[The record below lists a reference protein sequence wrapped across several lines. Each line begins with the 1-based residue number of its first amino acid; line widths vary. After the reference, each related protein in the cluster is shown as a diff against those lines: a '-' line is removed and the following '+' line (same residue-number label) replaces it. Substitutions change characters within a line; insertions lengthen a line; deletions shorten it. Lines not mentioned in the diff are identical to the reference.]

1 MKVSVKKILGVAAFA
16 LAATFF
22 AGTFASC
29 DTGTNP
35 SSSNEDDELADDP
48 ASEVKWEFAD
58 EGTVTR
64 IAVELDE
71 SILSNKDGVAGPAI
85 TTWENI
91 KFYGWAEKAGL
102 DATKP
107 LGEWGGTKAQL
118 IEAEGKKT
126 IAYVNIPAAKTPK
139 TEAINII
146 VNGSSGDED
155 VQLAIG
161 SIKAGE
167 CKIYKITGEGEEAA
181 AALVDWA
188 EEEQEGTVAEGE
200 EPEPEVVKGT
210 IKIGITADYYAIADW
225 EKIAVYV
232 HGDKEVLGGWPGTE
246 AVLDTTLGIYT
257 VETEVEGENWS
268 VIFNNNNNGSQFDA
282 GKIKKDAVKLYTHA
296 GTWIDWDGESA
307 DTTEPAEPPAPP
319 APTGADSTI
328 IAVDISKISGMS
340 GWTSVV
346 AYVYGGTIGNGGW
359 GAWPGLQFDRS
370 KTDSN
375 IFFAD
380 VTGKEGTGTFIF
392 NNGSAQLGDVN
403 NVSIEEG
410 KKYIYDGSAVV
421 EWEDFS
427 LDYIYANPITA
438 ESTLIAIDVSTDLQT
453 NTDGT
458 PKAKGWTNAD
468 VADTDTS
475 ENNIFGG
482 KKVILTK
489 STSNANIW
497 YADISGK
504 EGTAKLV
511 FSNTKSATREANEAV
526 TIEAGKK
533 YIYKAGDVVE
543 WTDFSLAVINA
554 EDKAAEETEPAVTP
568 DTGDD
573 GDTTPAAGDDNTGD
587 DGDTTPAAGDD
598 TTGENPDEG
607 VPPEELNPPE
617 DDETD
622 PTTVPG
628 DGE

>member
-35 SSSNEDDELADDP
+35 GTNQSSDDDELADDP

-71 SILSNKDGVAGPAI
+71 NILSNKDGVVGPAI

-91 KFYGWAEKAGL
+91 KFYGWADKTGL

-167 CKIYKITGEGEEAA
+167 CKIYKITGEGEGEEAA

-346 AYVYGGTIGNGGW
+346 AYVYGGSIGNNGW
-359 GAWPGLQFDRS
+359 GGWPGLKLEQS
-370 KTDSN
+370 EYDSN
-375 IFFAD
+375 IFYAD

-392 NNGSAQLGDVN
+392 NNGNGSQLGDVN

-421 EWEDFS
+421 EWEDFTVDV
-427 LDYIYANPITA
+427 LNAPPAPITA
-438 ESTLIAIDVSTDLQT
+438 ESTVIAIDVSTDPQ
-453 NTDGT
+453 G
-458 PKAKGWTNAD
+458 KATGWTNAD

-482 KKVILTK
+482 KKVTLTK

-497 YADISGK
+497 YADITGK

-511 FSNTKSATREANEAV
+511 FSNTKSATREANAAV

-554 EDKAAEETEPAVTP
+554 EDKEAEETEPEVTP
-568 DTGDD
+568 D
-573 GDTTPAAGDDNTGD
+573 TGD

-628 DGE
+628 DTE

>member
-35 SSSNEDDELADDP
+35 GTNQSSDDDELADDP

-71 SILSNKDGVAGPAI
+71 NILSNKDGVAGPAI

-181 AALVDWA
+181 AALVDWE

-232 HGDKEVLGGWPGTE
+232 YGDKEVLGGWPGTE

-268 VIFNNNNNGSQFDA
+268 VIFNNNNGSQFDA

-296 GTWIDWDGESA
+296 GTWIEWDGESA

-328 IAVDISKISGMS
+328 IAVDVSKVTVDGAAVS
-340 GWTSVV
+340 WTAVG
-346 AYVYGGTIGNGGW
+346 VYTYTKELFGG
-359 GAWPGLQFDRS
+359 WPGLTLTQSDAYP
-370 KTDSN
+370 N
-375 IFFAD
+375 IFYAD
-380 VTGKEGTGTFIF
+380 VTGKEGTGTSIVF
-392 NNGSAQLGDVN
+392 NK
-403 NVSIEEG
+403 NVESSRNEG
-410 KKYIYDGSAVV
+410 K
-421 EWEDFS
+421 
-427 LDYIYANPITA
+427 
-438 ESTLIAIDVSTDLQT
+438 TLTT
-453 NTDGT
+453 
-458 PKAKGWTNAD
+458 
-468 VADTDTS
+468 
-475 ENNIFGG
+475 
-482 KKVILTK
+482 
-489 STSNANIW
+489 
-497 YADISGK
+497 
-504 EGTAKLV
+504 
-511 FSNTKSATREANEAV
+511 
-526 TIEAGKK
+526 EAGKK
-533 YIYKAGDVVE
+533 YIYSTADGWVE
-543 WTDFSLAVINA
+543 WEDFTVDVLNA
-554 EDKAAEETEPAVTP
+554 EDKAAEETEPEN
-568 DTGDD
+568 DTF
-573 GDTTPAAGDDNTGD
+573 
-587 DGDTTPAAGDD
+587 
-598 TTGENPDEG
+598 
-607 VPPEELNPPE
+607 
-617 DDETD
+617 
-622 PTTVPG
+622 
-628 DGE
+628 